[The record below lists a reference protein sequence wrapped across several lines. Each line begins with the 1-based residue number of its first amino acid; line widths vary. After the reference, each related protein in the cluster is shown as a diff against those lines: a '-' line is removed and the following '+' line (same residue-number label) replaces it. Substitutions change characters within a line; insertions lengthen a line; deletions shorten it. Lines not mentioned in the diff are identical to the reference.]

1 MNQSQI
7 FISYTSDNRPFARKL
22 YNDLL
27 SAGYWVWMDKMN
39 LEAAHKWEP
48 QIHVNLMK
56 SKTLIALISSKSI
69 KSDWVKHEGSMALAL
84 DQKIIPV
91 KIEPGKLAGKLPI
104 WAADIELLDLIEGSA
119 DYEDKFQELMYQLGQ
134 PLPIR
139 QYIEHVLI
147 QKKYDPELLLDE
159 VGLALVERHYHDL
172 HLSKDKKELLDKL
185 ITETRSKMETAW
197 MRYERLKREKERV
210 QQQNTDLLE
219 QLQAA
224 KWDNLFQN
232 SFIALLYVISIA
244 FACSLIVIA
253 IRFW

>member
-56 SKTLIALISSKSI
+56 SKTLIAIISSKSI
-69 KSDWVKHEGSMALAL
+69 ESDWVKHEGSMALAL
-84 DQKIIPV
+84 DQKIITV
-91 KIEPGKLAGKLPI
+91 KIEPGKLSGKLPI

-119 DYEDKFQELMYQLGQ
+119 DYDDKFHELMYQLGQ

-147 QKKYDPELLLDE
+147 QKKYDPDLLLDE

-172 HLSKDKKELLDKL
+172 HLSKDKKELLD
-185 ITETRSKMETAW
+185 
-197 MRYERLKREKERV
+197 
-210 QQQNTDLLE
+210 N
-219 QLQAA
+219 
-224 KWDNLFQN
+224 
-232 SFIALLYVISIA
+232 
-244 FACSLIVIA
+244 
-253 IRFW
+253 